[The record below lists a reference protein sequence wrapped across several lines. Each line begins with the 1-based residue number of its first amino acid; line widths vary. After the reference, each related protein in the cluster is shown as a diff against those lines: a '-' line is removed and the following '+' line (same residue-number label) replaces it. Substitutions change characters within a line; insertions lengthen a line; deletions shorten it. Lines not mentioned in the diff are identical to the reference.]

1 MLRNI
6 PSITLKELVKLSESR
21 EKIMAQLQ
29 QIDREIVRVQK
40 KFGIPSKESD
50 DVAPVTVSRVPK
62 RSTGR
67 RAKRS
72 A

>member
-29 QIDREIVRVQK
+29 EIDREIVRVQK

-67 RAKRS
+67 RARRG